1 MEFKDLDLNKS
12 YTYADYLLWKF
23 DERVELIKGR
33 IFKMSPASGTNHQK
47 VSGYLYIELGIF
59 LRKNSCQLFSAPF
72 DVRLSRKSKEN
83 EKISTV
89 LQPDLCIICDPNKI
103 DQKGCLGAPDIVVEI
118 LSPGN
123 NKKEL
128 ENKFYVYE
136 EALIK
141 EYWIIHPNENTFFRY
156 ILNNE
161 NKFIADRLLTS
172 GSFITTA
179 VLPNFK
185 LDLEEMFN
193 QKIED

>member
-1 MEFKDLDLNKS
+1 MEFKDLDLNKT

-23 DERVELIKGR
+23 DERIELIKGR
-33 IFKMSPASGTNHQK
+33 IFKMSPAPSTNHQK
-47 VSGYLYIELGIF
+47 ISLYLTLELGIF
-59 LRKNSCQLFSAPF
+59 LRKSNCQLFTAPF
-72 DVRLSRKSKEN
+72 DVRLPRKSQEN
-83 EKISTV
+83 ENIITV

-103 DQKGCLGAPDIVVEI
+103 DQKGCLGAPDIVIEI

-128 ENKFYVYE
+128 ENKFHVYE
-136 EALIK
+136 EASVK

-156 ILNNE
+156 ILNSE
-161 NKFIADRLLTS
+161 NKFTADRLLTS
-172 GSFITTA
+172 GSFVTTTI
-179 VLPNFK
+179 LPEFK

>member
-12 YTYADYLLWKF
+12 YSYADYLLWKF
-23 DERVELIKGR
+23 DERIELIKGR
-33 IFKMSPASGTNHQK
+33 IFKMSPAPSTNHQK
-47 VSGYLYIELGIF
+47 ISLYLTLELGNH
-59 LRKNSCQLFSAPF
+59 LKKNSCQLFSAPF
-72 DVRLSRKSKEN
+72 DVRFPRKSKEN
-83 EKISTV
+83 KDIITV
-89 LQPDLCIICDPNKI
+89 LQPDLCIICDPKKI

-128 ENKFYVYE
+128 DNKFHIYE
-136 EALIK
+136 EALVK

-179 VLPNFK
+179 ILPEFK